1 MIRKIATLIILVPLA
16 ILIVLFA
23 VANRVPVLVS
33 LDPFASDPPMFSLK
47 APLFVVVLA
56 ALIAGVVIGG
66 IAAWARQ
73 GKWRRR
79 ARLLAAEQKATRAEI
94 EGLHRQIED
103 VARDSAPKTSVATIP
118 YRHPS
123 AA

>member
-1 MIRKIATLIILVPLA
+1 MIRKIVSLIILVPLA

-23 VANRVPVLVS
+23 VANRAPVLVS
-33 LDPFASDPPMFSLK
+33 LDPFASDPPTFSVK
-47 APLFVVVLA
+47 APLFMVVLA
-56 ALIAGVVIGG
+56 ALIVGVVIGG
-66 IAAWARQ
+66 IAAWVRQ

-79 ARLLAAEQKATRAEI
+79 ARLLAAELKAAHAET
-94 EGLHRQIED
+94 EAL
-103 VARDSAPKTSVATIP
+103 RDAVETSRPPQSAVATIP